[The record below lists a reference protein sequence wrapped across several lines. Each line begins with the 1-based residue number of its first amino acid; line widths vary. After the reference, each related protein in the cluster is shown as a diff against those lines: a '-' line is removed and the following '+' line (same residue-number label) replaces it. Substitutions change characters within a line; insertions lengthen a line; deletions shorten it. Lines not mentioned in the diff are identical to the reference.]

1 MGRRPR
7 AAAVSGDMRHKALP
21 HGAGTHVSRDVAD
34 DSGRAAVARPARD
47 GAETARGN
55 ARTVPRRGASR
66 PDASRKGAFCGPRV
80 AQNAPFRHITARE
93 ARDHPPPPACGA
105 LWKMAQLGKRARAP
119 PRQAAGG
126 VAPGTRR
133 PRPGARPHGK
143 AQSVFWFNKNC
154 AVPIWEQ
161 DGLPCTIH
169 LHDVVAISSRHT
181 KTGMQATRGEQ
192 RAGRVVA
199 AQAPTT

>member
-7 AAAVSGDMRHKALP
+7 AAAVSGDMRHEALP
-21 HGAGTHVSRDVAD
+21 HGAGTRVPNQASMSMRTTLTHGAGTRASRDVAGN
-34 DSGRAAVARPARD
+34 SGRAAVARPAGGRRRD
-47 GAETARGN
+47 
-55 ARTVPRRGASR
+55 
-66 PDASRKGAFCGPRV
+66 
-80 AQNAPFRHITARE
+80 RE
-93 ARDHPPPPACGA
+93 
-105 LWKMAQLGKRARAP
+105 GKRAYGPTEGRIPARRLTERRILRP
-119 PRQAAGG
+119 PRRAECAFPSHHRPGGVGLNPPPGCGG

-133 PRPGARPHGK
+133 PWAGARPHGK